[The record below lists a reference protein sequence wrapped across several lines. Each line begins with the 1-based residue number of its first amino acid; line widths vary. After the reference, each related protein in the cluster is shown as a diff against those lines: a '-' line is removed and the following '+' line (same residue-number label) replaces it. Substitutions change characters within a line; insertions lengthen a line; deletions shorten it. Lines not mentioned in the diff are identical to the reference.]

1 MFVNLYEVNTA
12 CLLYLP
18 RFSCNIFIYQ
28 GASVFE
34 LSGIVPGGTYSDKE
48 GRYAKLQILW
58 LTIAR

>member
-34 LSGIVPGGTYSDKE
+34 LSGIVPGGD
-48 GRYAKLQILW
+48 LL
-58 LTIAR
+58 